1 VLFSKRNLEPILLNF
16 EEFISIKG
24 IKAQGNQLTAD
35 KIKQVNMLEPL
46 PYEAPVIED
55 VEVNDEE
62 VIDNSPESF
71 DDDSDSENDSLAD
84 EAGQIKL
91 F

>member
-1 VLFSKRNLEPILLNF
+1 
-16 EEFISIKG
+16 
-24 IKAQGNQLTAD
+24 
-35 KIKQVNMLEPL
+35 VNMLEPL

>member
-1 VLFSKRNLEPILLNF
+1 LEPVQLNF
-16 EEFISIKG
+16 EEFIAIKG

-46 PYEAPVIED
+46 LYEPPVIKD

-62 VIDNSPESF
+62 VIDDGTHSF
-71 DDDSDSENDSLAD
+71 DDDSDSENDNLAD